1 MYKLLADILKGTID
15 GWPSLCLVHHN
26 CFFLLLV
33 KVIHLYVDLFR
44 EISYME
50 NLLEMENEQKQQ
62 IERYLNN
69 KKFCICCVVPYVV
82 PFCRLYLITH
92 AFICERDW

>member
-33 KVIHLYVDLFR
+33 EVICLSR

-69 KKFCICCVVPYVV
+69 KNLVFVVWFLTWFLFVDY
-82 PFCRLYLITH
+82 I
-92 AFICERDW
+92 